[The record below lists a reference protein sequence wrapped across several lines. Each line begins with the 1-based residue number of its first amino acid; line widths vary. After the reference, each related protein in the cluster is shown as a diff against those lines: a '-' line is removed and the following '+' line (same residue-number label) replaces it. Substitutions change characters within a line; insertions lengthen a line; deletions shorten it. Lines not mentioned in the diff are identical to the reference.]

1 MIYLEIVLPSVA
13 RKGDGALKIKSRS
26 IYIQV
31 ALTGL
36 NQCQRTVSI
45 VKAFFIDFAASS
57 TTEIPKPLV

>member
-1 MIYLEIVLPSVA
+1 MTRIPEDLATTEVFRCS
-13 RKGDGALKIKSRS
+13 SRS
-26 IYIQV
+26 LYLQV

-57 TTEIPKPLV
+57 TTEISKSLAR